1 MSPHRSMQSLV
12 QEYLDE
18 RRRLGF
24 SLAISGTQLMAFAR
38 FADHSD
44 HRGPLNCGIIL
55 DWAQGEIPLA
65 EHITWARRLEVVR
78 PFAKYRARFD
88 PRTEVPDARLFGKG
102 HRRLTPHI
110 YTDQEILD
118 LLQAAREMAPQ
129 GTLRPATYEALFG
142 LIASTG
148 LRISEALHLRCMDVD
163 LVRGRLTIR
172 QTKFSKSRLVP
183 FHDTAAKALQKYTAL
198 RRLYVPVRPE
208 AFFFVSPSGA
218 GLVNRTVHSAFE
230 RLRAGLGW
238 IARGAHAL
246 PRIHDLRHTFI
257 CRRVQQ
263 WHQQGAT
270 IDNAMVALSTY
281 VGHAKVSDT
290 YWYLTAVPELMA
302 IAGRNFEQFA
312 SKSKEGGR
320 G

>member
-230 RLRAGLGW
+230 RLRAGLDW